1 MCKKR
6 KVPLKLIFLG
16 LITLILCLVIYVIIN
31 CNSTKSKNVEDSNSQ
46 RKVEEKSKKSTKKNQ
61 TNKKETS
68 NKEENEATDET
79 SNKENRRETSNNKE
93 TLSNN
98 SSSDNNVTSYHDD
111 KNSVTSNEVDSSSQP
126 TQSTPPQQNIT
137 SNQTE
142 WEKLGISEY
151 EYYNTP
157 MNIGDEV
164 AFKADISTCESE
176 INRLINTYYR
186 SGLSGGNSYTVNG
199 KYTHSY
205 IGCGIN
211 IYINNVKY
219 KYSQVKALGYN

>member
-1 MCKKR
+1 MCKTR
-6 KVPLKLIFLG
+6 KVPLKLIFLS

-31 CNSTKSKNVEDSNSQ
+31 FNSTKSKNVEDSNSQ
-46 RKVEEKSKKSTKKNQ
+46 RKVEEKSKKSTKENQ
-61 TNKKETS
+61 TNK
-68 NKEENEATDET
+68 
-79 SNKENRRETSNNKE
+79 RETSNNKE
-93 TLSNN
+93 TLSSN

-186 SGLSGGNSYTVNG
+186 SGLSGGNSYTING
-199 KYTHSY
+199 KYTYSY
-205 IGCGIN
+205 I
-211 IYINNVKY
+211 
-219 KYSQVKALGYN
+219 